1 MTATNTMSYNGYFAR
16 VEFDGDDGL
25 FVGRLAG
32 INDVVGF
39 HADSVANL
47 TKAFHEA
54 VDDYVA
60 TCERVGKPSEKPYSG
75 NVMFRISP
83 EVHARAALA
92 AQLAGKS
99 LNQWGE
105 EALAA
110 AVDGD
115 GV

>member
-1 MTATNTMSYNGYFAR
+1 MTAVNTMSYNGYFAR
-16 VEFDGDDGL
+16 VEFDADDGL
-25 FVGRLAG
+25 LVGRLAG
-32 INDVVGF
+32 INDVIGF
-39 HADSVANL
+39 HAEDVASL
-47 TKAFHEA
+47 VKAFHEA

-60 TCERVGKPSEKPYSG
+60 TCERAGKAPDKPYSG

-110 AVDGD
+110 AAENG
-115 GV
+115 GA